1 MQSSEGRD
9 LHQEI
14 LESARQLFIEQGY
27 HGLAMRQI
35 AEAVGVTKAALY
47 YHFKDKEELFLAVLD
62 EYMEENSRLI
72 DRIRSEGGN
81 CRRQIRLLVESILSQ
96 PAEQRAL
103 IRLSSQEMALLSTPA
118 QKLIHRAYHEKFLD
132 KIQSMLKIGI
142 ARGEL
147 RPVDPGVATW
157 VLLGMMYPYTYPTHI
172 QEMPPPADVFDQI
185 LTIYLDGLSNPSE

>member
-72 DRIRSEGGN
+72 DRIRSEGGS
-81 CRRQIRLLVESILSQ
+81 CRGQIRLLVESILSQ

-103 IRLSSQEMALLSTPA
+103 IRLSSQEMAQLSVPA
-118 QKLIHRAYHEKFLD
+118 QRMIHQAYHEKFLD
-132 KIQSMLKIGI
+132 KVQSMLKTGI
-142 ARGEL
+142 ERGEL
-147 RPVDPGVATW
+147 RPVDPSVAAW
-157 VLLGMMYPYTYPTHI
+157 VLLGMMYPYTYPAHR
-172 QEMPPPADVFDQI
+172 QDMLPALEVFDQI
-185 LTIYLDGLSNPSE
+185 LTIYLDGLSNP